1 LFTFSQR
8 YQQQKIIYPPLM
20 KKQVMRPFLAV
31 AAFLLTASAV
41 FAQGELKFKTDNHD
55 FGTVEEGVQAT
66 YKFEFTNVGKEPV
79 IISNVQASCGCTTP
93 SWTKEPVMPGKSG
106 EITASYNSSGRPGAF
121 NKTVTVTSNAT
132 NPSQVLTLKG
142 VVNPKVVKAAPTE
155 EQLKKSPTGV
165 LNKSQHNFGKL
176 EKGQSASHKFTLMNT
191 GQSDLKIE
199 QIQSAC
205 MCVSH
210 KLSTPVVKAGETAQ
224 LELKYTPRKATQ
236 GQADEVVTLVTNDL
250 NKPNLT
256 VTLQANVV
264 ESLASQSALKEQKPA
279 VPFK

>member
-1 LFTFSQR
+1 
-8 YQQQKIIYPPLM
+8 M
-20 KKQVMRPFLAV
+20 KKKVLRPFLAL
-31 AAFLLTASAV
+31 AAFVLTATAG

-55 FGTVEEGVQAT
+55 FGSVEEGIQAV
-66 YKFEFTNVGKEPV
+66 YKFEFTNTGKEPV

-121 NKTVTVTSNAT
+121 NKTITVTSNAT

-142 VVNPKVVKAAPTE
+142 VVNPKAVKAAPTPE
-155 EQLKKSPTGV
+155 ELKKSPTGV
-165 LNKSQHNFGKL
+165 LNKEQYNFGKL
-176 EKGQSASHKFTLMNT
+176 EKGQTVAHKFILMNK
-191 GQSDLKIE
+191 GESDLKIE

-205 MCVSH
+205 MCVSY
-210 KLSTPVVKAGETAQ
+210 KLSTPTVKAGETAQ
-224 LELKYTPRKATQ
+224 LELKYSPRKASQ
-236 GQADEVVTLVTNDL
+236 GVGSEAVTLVTNDL
-250 NKPNLT
+250 NNPNLL

-264 ESLASQSALKEQKPA
+264 DNLASQSALKEQKTA